1 MYIPLRYELRYEH
14 FSIQCYLIIYNS
26 PFFIIARSPRN
37 YLLFFPDFS
46 IFLGFFLFHP
56 LSLTYRTARTYRYA
70 IKPTYIVYPGYM
82 ETMDKK
88 IKHARVRGYGFNGID
103 GKKFN
108 NDTNWQEGI
117 GYIQRQRAGAPP
129 RRLDHKAFPSLFSPS
144 FSSFL
149 CV

>member
-1 MYIPLRYELRYEH
+1 
-14 FSIQCYLIIYNS
+14 
-26 PFFIIARSPRN
+26 
-37 YLLFFPDFS
+37 
-46 IFLGFFLFHP
+46 
-56 LSLTYRTARTYRYA
+56 
-70 IKPTYIVYPGYM
+70 M

-117 GYIQRQRAGAPP
+117 GYIQRLRAGAPP

-149 CV
+149 CVQRVYADKKTSLIKNVTRVKVYVLIRASVTYSFLVYDSI